1 MSYTDLSM
9 RFSLITA
16 LLALSAYAAAPDPM
30 AVERGKQQFQQACGF
45 CHGNDATGARG
56 PDLVRSALVN
66 RDQDGKLIGPAVK
79 NGRPDKGMPAFAYTD
94 AQLAD
99 LAAFLHQQV
108 RAALDSNSVPHDYP
122 VEKLATGSAEAGK
135 AYFFGAGHCDT
146 CHSPT
151 GDLAG
156 IAKRYSPI
164 NLESRFLYPRGAR
177 RSVTVTLPSGEQISG
192 TLAQLD
198 EFNVALRDGNGW
210 YRSWARGQV
219 KVEVKDPIEKHRE
232 MLYQY
237 TDTDIH
243 NLFTYLE
250 TLK

>member
-1 MSYTDLSM
+1 M
-9 RFSLITA
+9 RISLITV
-16 LLALSAYAAAPDPM
+16 LLAISAHAAAPDPK
-30 AVERGKQQFQQACGF
+30 AVERGKQQFLQACGF
-45 CHGNDATGARG
+45 CHGNDATGNRG

-66 RDQDGKLIGPAVK
+66 RDQDGNLIGPAVK

-94 AQLAD
+94 AQLSD
-99 LAAFLHQQV
+99 IAAFLHQQV
-108 RAALDSNSVPHDYP
+108 RAALDSNSVPRDYP

-135 AYFFGAGHCDT
+135 AYFFGAGHCDS

-177 RSVTVTLPSGEQISG
+177 RSVTVTLPSGEQFSG

-198 EFNVALRDGNGW
+198 EFNVALRDGTGW
-210 YRSWARGQV
+210 YHSWARDQV
-219 KVEVKDPIEKHRE
+219 KVEVKDPLEKHRE

-237 TDTDIH
+237 TDADIH

>member
-1 MSYTDLSM
+1 M
-9 RFSLITA
+9 RYSLITV
-16 LLALSAYAAAPDPM
+16 LLALSAYAAAPDPK
-30 AVERGKQQFQQACGF
+30 AAERGKQQFVQACGF
-45 CHGNDATGARG
+45 CHGNDATGSRG

-66 RDQDGKLIGPAVK
+66 RDQDGNLIGPAVK

-94 AQLAD
+94 PQISD
-99 LAAFLHQQV
+99 IAAFLHQQV
-108 RAALDSNSVPHDYP
+108 KAALESASVPHDYP
-122 VEKLATGSAEAGK
+122 AEKLATGTVAAGK

-156 IAKRYSPI
+156 VAKRYSPI

-177 RSVTVTLPSGEQISG
+177 RSATVTLASGEQFSG
-192 TLAQLD
+192 TLASLD
-198 EFNVALRDGNGW
+198 EFNVALRDGTGW
-210 YRSWARGQV
+210 YRSWPRDQV
-219 KVEVKDPIEKHRE
+219 KVEVKDPLDKHRE
-232 MLYQY
+232 LLYQY
-237 TDTDIH
+237 SDADMH

>member
-1 MSYTDLSM
+1 M
-9 RFSLITA
+9 RCILLTA
-16 LLALSAYAAAPDPM
+16 LFAFAAHAAAPDPK
-30 AVERGKQQFQQACGF
+30 AAERGKALFQQACGF
-45 CHGNDATGARG
+45 CHGNDATGSRG

-66 RDQDGKLIGPAVK
+66 RDKDGDLIAPAVK

-94 AQLAD
+94 AQLSD

-108 RAALDSNSVPHDYP
+108 KVALDSNSVPHDYP

-135 AYFFGAGHCDT
+135 AYFFGAGHCDA

-156 IAKRYSPI
+156 IAKRYSPL
-164 NLESRFLYPRGAR
+164 NLESRFLYPRGVR
-177 RSVTVTLPSGEQISG
+177 RTVTVTLPSGEKVSG
-192 TLAQLD
+192 TLSRID
-198 EFNVALRDGNGW
+198 EFDVSLRDGTGW
-210 YRSWARGQV
+210 YRSWARAGL
-219 KVEVKDPIEKHRE
+219 KSVEVHDPVEKHKAL
-232 MLYQY
+232 LYQY
-237 TDTDIH
+237 TDTDVH